1 MHVKSVSGGGK
12 ATISNGTLTVDTTG
26 ATGNKITV
34 DMIKGSHP
42 SDAHP
47 TTVWSNGSYQKLVT
61 GSFYISTSVTVNVK
75 RKGTVEVFKS

>member
-61 GSFYISTSVTVNVK
+61 GSFTLVLLL
-75 RKGTVEVFKS
+75 R